1 MVSTCLSVAKLIGY
15 AYFLIGVH
23 LISTSSFYAS
33 GYRII
38 FRRHAFMIPRSS
50 ISPADIQSLPS
61 ARFGQSEFST
71 ISGFPES
78 FHPYPPQPGTES
90 KPAILLHSSIPQ
102 CTSIPLRSIS
112 VAGYRPMK
120 KDARRN
126 LYVSKLTTDFTS
138 HLFSHCSMLSTQTDC
153 YTNLHRTL
161 SSPAGS
167 HGFPA
172 R

>member
-1 MVSTCLSVAKLIGY
+1 
-15 AYFLIGVH
+15 
-23 LISTSSFYAS
+23 
-33 GYRII
+33 
-38 FRRHAFMIPRSS
+38 MIPRSS